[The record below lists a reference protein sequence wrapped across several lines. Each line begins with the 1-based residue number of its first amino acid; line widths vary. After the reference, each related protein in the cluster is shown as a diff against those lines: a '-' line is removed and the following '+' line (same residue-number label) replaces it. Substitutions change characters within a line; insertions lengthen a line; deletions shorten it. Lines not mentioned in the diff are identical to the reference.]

1 MERFGQ
7 YINDEGKVEN
17 MPKEEEDLQ
26 REMTDHILR
35 INKFLQAD

>member
-7 YINDEGKVEN
+7 YIDDKGKVEN

-26 REMTDHILR
+26 KEMTEFTIR
-35 INKFLQAD
+35 INKFL